1 MDAKINNKT
10 VADNILWRFLERIGA
25 HAVTFVV
32 SVVLARMLEPSMYG
46 TIAIVMVFITI
57 LQVFIDGGLG
67 NSLVQKKEADEL
79 DFSTVFFFNLILCI
93 FLYLTLFL
101 CAPIIAA
108 FYGAY
113 ELVSYIRILGVTII
127 VSGIKNIQQAYV
139 SKHMLFKKFFVA
151 TLIGTVGSG
160 IVGICAAYNGYGV
173 WALVLQ
179 YLSNVFID
187 TTVLWFTVKWRPRLV
202 FSYERLKSLWNYG
215 WKLFVSCFLDKIYL
229 KMRSMIIGKVYS
241 ARDLAFYDRG
251 DLFPFVI
258 VTNIDE
264 SIDSV
269 LLPSMA
275 SVQDE
280 VLKVKM
286 MTKRAIK
293 VSTYIM
299 APLMMGLIAC
309 STPLVR
315 LLLTDKWLPCVFFL
329 RVMSLTYMFYPIHT
343 ANLNA
348 LKAIGR
354 TDVFL
359 KLEIIKKI
367 VGFIILACTMFISLK
382 IMVLS
387 VIIADVISQIINS
400 WPNKRLLDYS
410 YIEQIKD
417 ILPNIILACIMFVIV
432 YPVSFL
438 HMSDWVILA
447 IQMMLGML
455 IYISGSLILK
465 NDSFE
470 YLLNIIKM
478 YFEKN

>member
-1 MDAKINNKT
+1 
-10 VADNILWRFLERIGA
+10 
-25 HAVTFVV
+25 
-32 SVVLARMLEPSMYG
+32 
-46 TIAIVMVFITI
+46 
-57 LQVFIDGGLG
+57 
-67 NSLVQKKEADEL
+67 
-79 DFSTVFFFNLILCI
+79 
-93 FLYLTLFL
+93 
-101 CAPIIAA
+101 
-108 FYGAY
+108 
-113 ELVSYIRILGVTII
+113 
-127 VSGIKNIQQAYV
+127 
-139 SKHMLFKKFFVA
+139 
-151 TLIGTVGSG
+151 
-160 IVGICAAYNGYGV
+160 
-173 WALVLQ
+173 
-179 YLSNVFID
+179 
-187 TTVLWFTVKWRPRLV
+187 
-202 FSYERLKSLWNYG
+202 
-215 WKLFVSCFLDKIYL
+215 
-229 KMRSMIIGKVYS
+229 
-241 ARDLAFYDRG
+241 
-251 DLFPFVI
+251 
-258 VTNIDE
+258 
-264 SIDSV
+264 
-269 LLPSMA
+269 
-275 SVQDE
+275 
-280 VLKVKM
+280 
-286 MTKRAIK
+286 
-293 VSTYIM
+293 
-299 APLMMGLIAC
+299 MMGLIAC

-329 RVMSLTYMFYPIHT
+329 RVMSLTYMFYPIHI